1 MTNAEPSKIVE
12 FVSEES
18 SKISSKISEELARN
32 RLTEVQEFVVK
43 KELPNTLRSLRRIIL
58 NEESLAQKYAGPM
71 EQENE
76 SKENKEPLEQEL
88 LEEVIEE
95 VLQSSSVKCKQ
106 AMKCVGREEIQY
118 LIKKEEGD
126 KETGKKFVNDVCSES
141 DENVNKNSEDKEEI
155 IEFQNLNKRLDEASG
170 VVNYTEDLKN
180 ERKDIEN
187 IGNLDKREVNEY
199 TELLVD
205 KEFSEDAE
213 PHSDDTND
221 NVELFEEKVKEY
233 ILIGEREF
241 MEDSN
246 MLVKKS
252 DVEDE
257 KTTTDPVI
265 DEEKD
270 ITEYSNNLRDRNIY
284 EGKQEDGEMEDISN
298 DDDRENQSL
307 QHSEHLDEEYVEDF
321 EEEKEMAELQDESD
335 KEQIEKDAVPRDT
348 EYLEKKGEFLDS
360 SLSEVLHT
368 DLARNDNVDNIEGNE
383 NFAQLI
389 PTDSEEGQEQNNE
402 TSKEDME
409 FWESVELETDKF
421 FNKENLSEAKVS

>member
-1 MTNAEPSKIVE
+1 MKNAEPSQIVE

-18 SKISSKISEELARN
+18 SKISEELARN
-32 RLTEVQEFVVK
+32 TLTEVQEFVVK

-118 LIKKEEGD
+118 LLKKEEGD
-126 KETGKKFVNDVCSES
+126 KETEKKIVNDNVCSES
-141 DENVNKNSEDKEEI
+141 VENVNKNREDKEEI
-155 IEFQNLNKRLDEASG
+155 IELQNLNERLDEASG
-170 VVNYTEDLKN
+170 VVNYTEDFKN

-205 KEFSEDAE
+205 KEFSEVVE

-221 NVELFEEKVKEY
+221 NVELFEEKVKEH

-241 MEDSN
+241 TEDSN
-246 MLVKKS
+246 LLVEKS

-257 KTTTDPVI
+257 KTTTEPVI

-284 EGKQEDGEMEDISN
+284 EDKQEDDEMEDIS
-298 DDDRENQSL
+298 DDDDDDKENNQSL
-307 QHSEHLDEEYVEDF
+307 QHNEHLDEEYAEDF
-321 EEEKEMAELQDESD
+321 EEEEMAELQDESD

-348 EYLEKKGEFLDS
+348 EYLEKEGEFLDS

-368 DLARNDNVDNIEGNE
+368 DLARNDSVDNIEGNE
-383 NFAQLI
+383 KFAQLI
-389 PTDSEEGQEQNNE
+389 PTNSEEGQEQSNE

-409 FWESVELETDKF
+409 FWESVEPETDF
-421 FNKENLSEAKVS
+421 FNKENLSEVKVS